1 MLVPTDVTNQIIPP
15 KEDRKRNFKCHV
27 PKVQKIARKCAARIG
42 GVWNTHFWRD
52 ITQFLNLVLRDA
64 EGPGTY
70 FRSAFMVFRDP
81 TGKSSHDNVSAQA
94 LWNEMVY
101 ADSIDVRANRIDA
114 RIE

>member
-1 MLVPTDVTNQIIPP
+1 MWD
-15 KEDRKRNFKCHV
+15 
-27 PKVQKIARKCAARIG
+27 
-42 GVWNTHFWRD
+42 THFWRD

-70 FRSAFMVFRDP
+70 FISAFSVFKDP
-81 TGKSSHDNVSAQA
+81 PGKSSHDNVSAQA